1 MKRYIVP
8 LILGAALTGAPASA
22 QSDLYLGVDLLSSS
36 NSFDIYDSGY
46 PTSDV
51 SNTSKAFKIKL
62 GFQGYDG
69 WRMQGYYLYE
79 NFDEPLFD
87 DRNDELGE
95 IGVDFIKAF
104 GAGPG
109 IAPFIQ
115 FGLGVGWMDLND
127 IPPYYYDDTSVG
139 EYSAKVG
146 AGVIFWLSPAIDLVA
161 GIDLQQRWWG
171 DINYY
176 DDTTGR
182 NEYVE
187 TDDTSARAYIGLNIY
202 F

>member
-1 MKRYIVP
+1 MKRYIAP
-8 LILGAALTGAPASA
+8 LILGAVLTGAPASA

-36 NSFDIYDSGY
+36 NSFDVYDSGY

-51 SNTSKAFKIKL
+51 SNSSKAFKIKL

-87 DRNDELGE
+87 DRNDELSE

-109 IAPFIQ
+109 ISPFIQ
-115 FGLGVGWMDLND
+115 FGLGVGWMDLA
-127 IPPYYYDDTSVG
+127 PSYYYEDSIG
-139 EYSAKVG
+139 EYSAKIG

-161 GIDLQQRWWG
+161 GIDLQQRWWE

-176 DDTTGR
+176 DGSDQ
-182 NEYVE
+182 YVE